1 MARSPLNR
9 TTAPQVVRLFDYCFR
24 QGVTDASDFGDD
36 IAVQEWL
43 DRRLADGQ
51 YGILSEY
58 DEVFDWKRWR
68 LVLYR
73 WCRMGRLG
81 GIGERYVDQIHRYK
95 ATSALALLPISMR
108 FYLMGIQEWLAYP
121 NPNNMALFKQ
131 SKKIHWKPVAQHLK
145 NIRTADYIS
154 YIQEFIFER
163 VQKHFEDDLTPARYD
178 GFATGMWRCTQ
189 KYYAFTDTEED

>member
-24 QGVTDASDFGDD
+24 QGVSDACDYGDD

-58 DEVFDWKRWR
+58 DAVFDWKRWR

-95 ATSALALLPISMR
+95 ATSAFALLPMAMR
-108 FYLMGIQEWLAYP
+108 FYLMGVEEWLAYP
-121 NPNNMALFKQ
+121 NQNNMAQFKQ
-131 SKKIHWKPVAQHLK
+131 AKKIHWKPVPQHLR
-145 NIRTADYIS
+145 IMRTSDFIS
-154 YIQEFIFER
+154 YIQEFVYER
-163 VQKHFEDDLTPARYD
+163 VQKHFEDDLNQARYD
-178 GFATGMWRCTQ
+178 GFATAMWRCTQ
-189 KYYAFTDTEED
+189 KYYVGTDSEED

>member
-1 MARSPLNR
+1 MAKSPLNR

-51 YGILSEY
+51 YGLLSGY

-95 ATSALALLPISMR
+95 ATSAFALLPMAMR
-108 FYLMGIQEWLAYP
+108 FYLMGVEEWLAYP
-121 NPNNMALFKQ
+121 NQNNMAQFKQ
-131 SKKIHWKPVAQHLK
+131 TKKMLPDFSSQREK
-145 NIRTADYIS
+145 
-154 YIQEFIFER
+154 E
-163 VQKHFEDDLTPARYD
+163 
-178 GFATGMWRCTQ
+178 
-189 KYYAFTDTEED
+189 KYYLVIINKGKTKMEGKADLVFHDSIGKVMNQIEV